1 MVDCA
6 YKTVGMSESIRIDS
20 AHLTTLRRIAKMQK
34 IPVTRAVAL
43 AVEALEE
50 QLEIRAINR
59 AQTSSR
65 RARDLK
71 MLAAIDKAL
80 DAKR

>member
-1 MVDCA
+1 MVDCD

-20 AHLTTLRRIAKMQK
+20 AHLSTLRRIAKMQK

-50 QLEIRAINR
+50 QLELKAINR
-59 AQTSSR
+59 AQTPAR
-65 RARDLK
+65 RTRDLK

>member
-1 MVDCA
+1 
-6 YKTVGMSESIRIDS
+6 MSESIRIDS
-20 AHLTTLRRIAKMQK
+20 VHLSTLRRIARMHK

-50 QLEIRAINR
+50 QLEIRAINQ
-59 AQTSSR
+59 AQTSAR

-71 MLAAIDKAL
+71 LLAATDKAL